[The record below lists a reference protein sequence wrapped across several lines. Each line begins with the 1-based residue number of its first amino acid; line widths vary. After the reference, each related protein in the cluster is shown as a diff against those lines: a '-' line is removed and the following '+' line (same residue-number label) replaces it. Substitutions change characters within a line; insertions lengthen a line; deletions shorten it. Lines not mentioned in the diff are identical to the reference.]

1 MKTLDFENVRVY
13 PTLKTHE
20 CRASLSEPGGAVTKV
35 HQEKSCD
42 SNIWKTCL
50 SEMEN
55 TFSLQFLE
63 NFQVYKE
70 REAPAELRSLVTLM
84 TV

>member
-1 MKTLDFENVRVY
+1 MIGERSFSKYAQRLKTLDFENVRVY

-35 HQEKSCD
+35 HQEKTCD

-50 SEMEN
+50 SELEN
-55 TFSLQFLE
+55 TFLLQFLE
-63 NFQVYKE
+63 NF
-70 REAPAELRSLVTLM
+70 
-84 TV
+84 